1 MVIGDALPAPPA
13 RTVDAFVI
21 WCLIAGLLLVTIGL
35 TDTWRQE
42 LPVCASAIYLLA
54 GYLIGPE
61 VFGLLDLRLGNHA
74 VVLERLTEGAVL
86 VSLFAVGL
94 RLRTPLRD
102 RIWRTPLLLATAA
115 MVITIALMTGLGLS
129 LGLSVGSALLLAAVL
144 APTDPVLASEVQVL
158 HSADRDRLRFSLT
171 GEGGLNDGTA
181 FPFVMLALGL
191 LGLHELG
198 QGGWRWWAV
207 DVAWAVSGGVAI
219 GWVLGF
225 AFSRL
230 VVYLRREREQ
240 ALGMESFLSLGLI
253 ALTYGTAVA
262 AHSYG
267 FLAVFFAGLAMR
279 QVERQDNPH
288 VQPPDVPLEEAP
300 SGTKTVSEV
309 GLRDAVPPAQASA
322 YMAKA
327 VLDFT
332 LDLEKLAE
340 LTVMLLVGSLITRAA
355 FHPSTVAIALGL
367 MFVARPLA
375 VYAST
380 ATLPLSTTQRRLA
393 AWFGVRGVG
402 SMYYLAFAVSHGAAG
417 EQTAF
422 VVDAVLVTIVL
433 SVLLHGSTAT
443 PVMRLYRRAR
453 GTRR

>member
-1 MVIGDALPAPPA
+1 MD
-13 RTVDAFVI
+13 TFVI
-21 WCLIAGLLLVTIGL
+21 WCLIVGVLLISVGL
-35 TDTWRQE
+35 TDTLRQE

-54 GYLIGPE
+54 GYLLGPE
-61 VFGLLDLRLGNHA
+61 VSGLLNLRLTTNA
-74 VVLERLTEGAVL
+74 VLLERLAEAAVL
-86 VSLFAVGL
+86 ISLFAVGL
-94 RLRTPLRD
+94 RLRARLRD
-102 RIWRTPLLLATAA
+102 PLWHTPLLLATVA
-115 MVITIALMTGLGLS
+115 MVITVGLMTGLGLS
-129 LGLSVGSALLLAAVL
+129 LGLSLGSAVLLAAVL
-144 APTDPVLASEVQVL
+144 APTDPVLASEVQVQ
-158 HSADRDRLRFSLT
+158 HEADRDRLRFSLT
-171 GEGGLNDGTA
+171 GEGGLNDGSA

-198 QGGWRWWAV
+198 QGGWRWWSV
-207 DVAWAVSGGVAI
+207 DVVWAVCGGVAI
-219 GWVLGF
+219 GWALGF
-225 AFSRL
+225 AFSHA

-240 ALGMESFLSLGLI
+240 ALGMESFLTLGLI
-253 ALTYGTAVA
+253 ALAYGVAIA
-262 AHSYG
+262 AHAYG

-279 QVERQDNPH
+279 QVERRDNPRAR
-288 VQPPDVPLEEAP
+288 PLEVTPEA
-300 SGTKTVSEV
+300 
-309 GLRDAVPPAQASA
+309 PPAQASA

-355 FHPSTVAIALGL
+355 FTPATVAVALGL
-367 MFVARPLA
+367 MFVARPIA

-380 ATLPLSTTQRRLA
+380 MSLPLTATQRRLA

-402 SMYYLAFAVSHGAAG
+402 SLYYLSFAVAKGAAG

-422 VVDAVLVTIVL
+422 VIDAVLVTIVL

-453 GTRR
+453 GRR